1 MDLATGVSVPYV
13 SRGPAA
19 ATPVLLLHAWGES
32 WHSFDR
38 LVPLLPATV
47 HAMAM
52 DQRGHGDADKPAVG
66 YSLEDFAMDVV
77 AFMDAVGISSAVLLG
92 SSSGGYIAQ
101 QVAVTSPDR
110 VAGLVL
116 VGSPRSLRGRP
127 PFADEVDQLTDPVD
141 AQWVREF
148 LTWFPRF
155 HQVPQWYLDDR
166 VQDGAAMPARA
177 WRESLTGLITARP
190 PTESGTIMAPALI
203 VWGARDQLL
212 TREDEQALAAAIP
225 GSRLIVYEDTGHLVL
240 WEQPER
246 VAVDLT
252 AFAENLAGKSPGSLP
267 TDLS

>member
-1 MDLATGVSVPYV
+1 MTGHQGPPRGWGDRDSVRVGWRVRVDRQPEARRVDLATGVSVPYV

-19 ATPVLLLHAWGES
+19 AAPVLLLHAWGES
-32 WHSFDR
+32 WRSFDR

-66 YSLEDFAMDVV
+66 YSLADFARDVV
-77 AFMDAVGISSAVLLG
+77 AFLDAVGISSAVLLG

-101 QVAVTSPDR
+101 QVAVTSPGR

-127 PFADEVDQLTDPVD
+127 RFADEVDQLTDPVD
-141 AQWVREF
+141 AQWVRE
-148 LTWFPRF
+148 L
-155 HQVPQWYLDDR
+155 L
-166 VQDGAAMPARA
+166 
-177 WRESLTGLITARP
+177 RP
-190 PTESGTIMAPALI
+190 PTESGTITAPALI

-225 GSRLIVYEDTGHLVL
+225 GSRLTVYEDTGHLVL
-240 WEQPER
+240 WGQPGR

-252 AFAENLAGKSPGSLP
+252 AFAENLAGKSPGSSP
-267 TDLS
+267 AGLS